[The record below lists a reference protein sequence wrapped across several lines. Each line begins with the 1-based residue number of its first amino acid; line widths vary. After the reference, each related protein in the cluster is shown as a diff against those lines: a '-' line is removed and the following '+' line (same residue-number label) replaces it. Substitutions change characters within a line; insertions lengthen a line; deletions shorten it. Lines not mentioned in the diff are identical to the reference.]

1 MSLECLSV
9 DMWAAPL
16 CNSWLWSLLPSTF
29 FFWFNMAVSWVNG
42 NVQSDTRMRWFD
54 DAGRA
59 ESLFSYIQSFSMPE
73 RLLR

>member
-1 MSLECLSV
+1 
-9 DMWAAPL
+9 MWT
-16 CNSWLWSLLPSTF
+16 CGLPPCATVGYGHSFLVLFF

-42 NVQSDTRMRWFD
+42 NVQSDTRMQWFD